1 MELNKKANW
10 RQNPTRKNVILY
22 TIVLSI
28 SSLLMLLS
36 ITDFFSENPFQKK
49 NITMFM
55 LLMPGIWGWINIVS
69 NYNRNK

>member
-10 RQNPTRKNVILY
+10 VQNPTRKNVILY
-22 TIVLSI
+22 TIVASI
-28 SSLLMLLS
+28 GSLLMLLS

-55 LLMPGIWGWINIVS
+55 LLMPSIWGWINIVR
-69 NYNRNK
+69 NYKMNK